1 MFQSINPYTQKVIST
16 FEPLSSAELN
26 TALEESTKAF
36 HLWKLFSYKERSILF
51 LKMAELLRKNQE
63 QYAHLI
69 TTEMGKI
76 IRESRAEIDK
86 CAWLCEYY
94 AKNTEE
100 LLATEFIKS
109 DATRSYV
116 QFDPTGIVYAI
127 MPWNFP
133 FWQVLRAAVPTMMAG
148 NSMVLKHA
156 PNVMGCAIAIENLF
170 LESGFPKN
178 VFTNLMIPIELSEQ
192 VIAHPTI
199 CGVTLTGSMQAGSS
213 VAAHAGKYLKKS
225 VMELGGSDPFIV
237 LKDADINLACK
248 TGIASRMLNAGQV
261 CISAKRFIVDEGIYD
276 QFVEEQKNILQTLK
290 LGNPLSEETD
300 MGPMAREDLFI
311 NIENQVNKSVEM
323 GAKVI
328 IGGKRHKKD
337 AWFYEPTL
345 VTNVTNRMPVF
356 MEETFGPV
364 MAVIKAKDADEA
376 IQIANDSSMGLGA
389 SLWTNDLVLAEK
401 MATKIEAGA
410 VFINGMTKSDP
421 RIPFGGIK
429 QSGFGRELG
438 SYGIKEFLNIKTI
451 WVK

>member
-1 MFQSINPYTQKVIST
+1 MFQSIDPYTQKVIST
-16 FEPLSSAELN
+16 FEPFSSAELN
-26 TALEESTKAF
+26 AAIEESTKAF
-36 HLWKLFSYKERSILF
+36 HLWKLFSYKERSLLF

-76 IRESRAEIDK
+76 IKESKAEIEK

-109 DATRSYV
+109 DATKSYV
-116 QFDPTGIVYAI
+116 QFDPMGIVYAI

-156 PNVMGCAIAIENLF
+156 PNVIGCAVAIETLF
-170 LESGFPKN
+170 TEAGFPEK
-178 VFTNLMIPIELSEQ
+178 VFQNLIIPIELSEQ
-192 VIAHPTI
+192 VIAHPAI
-199 CGVTLTGSMQAGSS
+199 CGVTLTGSMQAGSA
-213 VAAHAGKYLKKS
+213 VAAQAGKHLKKS

-237 LKDADINLACK
+237 LKDADLNLACK
-248 TGIASRMLNAGQV
+248 TGIFSRMLNAGQV
-261 CISAKRFIVDEGIYD
+261 CISAKRFIVEEGIYD
-276 QFVEEQKNILQTLK
+276 QFVEEQKKLLHNLK

-300 MGPMAREDLFI
+300 MGPMAREDLLI
-311 NIENQVNKSVEM
+311 TIENQVKKSVEM

-328 IGGKRHKKD
+328 IGGKRHKEG

-345 VTNVTNRMPVF
+345 VTNVTTEMPLLT
-356 MEETFGPV
+356 EETFGPV
-364 MAVIKAKDADEA
+364 MVVIKAKNADEA

-389 SLWTNDLVLAEK
+389 SLWTKDLSLAEK
-401 MATKIEAGA
+401 LATKIDAGS